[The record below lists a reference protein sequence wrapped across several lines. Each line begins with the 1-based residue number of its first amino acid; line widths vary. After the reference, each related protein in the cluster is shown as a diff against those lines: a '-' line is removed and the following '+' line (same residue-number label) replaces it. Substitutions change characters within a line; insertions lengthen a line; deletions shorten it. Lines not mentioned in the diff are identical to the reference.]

1 MHLITHVRLFNY
13 FCEFLKISKNL
24 ANKKSPEPQTIDQ
37 QQQQQQLAKRFWTE
51 QLSNSQHPIQLDAN
65 IENISANINRMDS
78 ERLLAIVTQHKL
90 QQQFYSS
97 DESNDDAAT
106 TTTAALLVNQQQ
118 R

>member
-1 MHLITHVRLFNY
+1 MW
-13 FCEFLKISKNL
+13 EFLIKILINFWEIYTQIL
-24 ANKKSPEPQTIDQ
+24 ANKKSPEPQTID

>member
-1 MHLITHVRLFNY
+1 LTAFLSYFLF
-13 FCEFLKISKNL
+13 FVNL
-24 ANKKSPEPQTIDQ
+24 ANNKKSPEQNSQ
-37 QQQQQQLAKRFWTE
+37 QSTEQQIAKRFWTE
-51 QLSNSQHPIQLDAN
+51 QLQNSQHPIPLDAN

-106 TTTAALLVNQQQ
+106 AAALLVNQQ

>member
-1 MHLITHVRLFNY
+1 LNANKKF
-13 FCEFLKISKNL
+13 NL
-24 ANKKSPEPQTIDQ
+24 ANKKSPEQ
-37 QQQQQQLAKRFWTE
+37 QQQQTDQQIAKRFWTE
-51 QLSNSQHPIQLDAN
+51 QLANSQHPIPLDAN

-97 DESNDDAAT
+97 DESNDDA
-106 TTTAALLVNQQQ
+106 LLVNQQ

>member
-1 MHLITHVRLFNY
+1 MKVYLLLDG
-13 FCEFLKISKNL
+13 LKNFNL
-24 ANKKSPEPQTIDQ
+24 AHKKSPEHLQPEQVAM
-37 QQQQQQLAKRFWTE
+37 AKRFWTE
-51 QLSNSQHPIQLDAN
+51 QLANSPQGLNQLPIDSN

-97 DESNDDAAT
+97 DESNDDAA
-106 TTTAALLVNQQQ
+106 AALMINQQ

>member
-1 MHLITHVRLFNY
+1 MF
-13 FCEFLKISKNL
+13 NL
-24 ANKKSPEPQTIDQ
+24 ANNKKSPEQQPTDQ
-37 QQQQQQLAKRFWTE
+37 QIAKRFWSE

-97 DESNDDAAT
+97 DESNDDAA
-106 TTTAALLVNQQQ
+106 LLVNQQ

>member
-1 MHLITHVRLFNY
+1 M
-13 FCEFLKISKNL
+13 
-24 ANKKSPEPQTIDQ
+24 D

-106 TTTAALLVNQQQ
+106 AAALLVNQQQ

>member
-1 MHLITHVRLFNY
+1 MPQLNFGTEK
-13 FCEFLKISKNL
+13 EFWKPFNL
-24 ANKKSPEPQTIDQ
+24 ANTKKSPEQQPTDQ
-37 QQQQQQLAKRFWTE
+37 QIAKRFWSE
-51 QLSNSQHPIQLDAN
+51 QLSNAQHPIQLDAN

-97 DESNDDAAT
+97 DESNDDAA
-106 TTTAALLVNQQQ
+106 LLVNQQ

>member
-1 MHLITHVRLFNY
+1 M
-13 FCEFLKISKNL
+13 
-24 ANKKSPEPQTIDQ
+24 
-37 QQQQQQLAKRFWTE
+37 AKRFWTE
-51 QLSNSQHPIQLDAN
+51 QLSNQNSNQLPIDSN

-97 DESNDDAAT
+97 DESNDEAS
-106 TTTAALLVNQQQ
+106 ALMVNQQ

>member
-1 MHLITHVRLFNY
+1 MEKTI
-13 FCEFLKISKNL
+13 LKKFNL
-24 ANKKSPEPQTIDQ
+24 ANTKKSPEQQQTDQ
-37 QQQQQQLAKRFWTE
+37 QIAKRFWTE

-97 DESNDDAAT
+97 DESNDDAA
-106 TTTAALLVNQQQ
+106 LLVNQQ

>member
-1 MHLITHVRLFNY
+1 MKNKLNLRK
-13 FCEFLKISKNL
+13 FLKINL
-24 ANKKSPEPQTIDQ
+24 ANKKSPEPQTID

>member
-1 MHLITHVRLFNY
+1 M
-13 FCEFLKISKNL
+13 
-24 ANKKSPEPQTIDQ
+24 
-37 QQQQQQLAKRFWTE
+37 AKRFWTE
-51 QLSNSQHPIQLDAN
+51 QLASNPQNLNQLPIDSN

-97 DESNDDAAT
+97 DESNDEA
-106 TTTAALLVNQQQ
+106 AALMINQQ